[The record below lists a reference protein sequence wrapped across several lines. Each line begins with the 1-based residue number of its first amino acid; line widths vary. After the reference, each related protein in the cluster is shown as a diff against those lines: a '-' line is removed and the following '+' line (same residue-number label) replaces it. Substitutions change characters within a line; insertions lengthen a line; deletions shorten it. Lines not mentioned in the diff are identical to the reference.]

1 MIVLRRRF
9 LLYVALFG
17 GLCSA
22 PTMAAALAGVIHD
35 RQGTDNREHNRSEYN
50 C

>member
-9 LLYVALFG
+9 QLYVALYG

-22 PTMAAALAGVIHD
+22 PTMAAAPAGVIHD
-35 RQGTDNREHNRSEYN
+35 CQGTDNRERNRSENN